1 MANDPSVADDGPGA
15 GSPGVA
21 ERSYRRVDG
30 ASFGGTLAV
39 VAGVVFWG
47 WVLLRWTNDWTGGQL
62 VPPGTPFVAP
72 AVVESTLLGVPLLSA
87 GAEIVSLSVSY
98 LPRLSTGL
106 WLTVVLTVVSILLG
120 LPFAIALSVS
130 RVYGNVTSYVSLA
143 YTELFRGTP
152 LLAQLFVL
160 YYGLNLSAFVP
171 GFAEGVFAN
180 RAVWV
185 AIVGFTLNSAAYQAE
200 YIRSA
205 LQSVEGGQLTAGR
218 AIGLPRLAAI
228 RYIVLP
234 QGLRYAIPG
243 WTNELIYLIKYSSL
257 AAFITVPELFNR
269 ANAIASG
276 NFRYL
281 GVFTVTALFYLAL
294 VITASRLMN
303 RVEERVAIPGIGHSD
318 GR

>member
-1 MANDPSVADDGPGA
+1 MANDPSLADDPPG
-15 GSPGVA
+15 GSPGFA
-21 ERSYRRVDG
+21 ERSARRVDG
-30 ASFGGTLAV
+30 VSVGGTLALL
-39 VAGVVFWG
+39 AGLVFWG
-47 WVLLRWTNDWTGGQL
+47 WVLLRWTNDWTGGLL

-72 AVVESTLLGVPLLSA
+72 SVVESTLLGVPLLA
-87 GAEIVSLSVSY
+87 GAAETVALSVSY

-120 LPFAIALSVS
+120 LPFAVALSVS
-130 RVYGNVTSYVSLA
+130 RVYGTLTSHVSLA

-171 GFAEGVFAN
+171 G
-180 RAVWV
+180 
-185 AIVGFTLNSAAYQAE
+185 IVGFTLNSAAYQAE

-218 AIGLPRLAAI
+218 AIGLPKLAAI

-281 GVFTVTALFYLAL
+281 GVFTLTALFYLGL